1 MDLLSGARPAD
12 PGAGATGTAKLVA
25 QSDDFHRYEAE
36 FVKAAEALMASGR
49 CTAGDFTDMGG
60 FVKSTDKGAG
70 IYFTYCGGG
79 SDRIYLDVATGR
91 TFR

>member
-1 MDLLSGARPAD
+1 MDLLSEARPAD

-36 FVKAAEALMASGR
+36 FLRAAEALIDSGR
-49 CTAGDFTDMGG
+49 CTAGDFADMGG
-60 FVKSTDKGAG
+60 FTKSTSKGANV
-70 IYFTYCGGG
+70 YFTYCRGG
-79 SDRIYLDVATGR
+79 SIKISLDVATGR